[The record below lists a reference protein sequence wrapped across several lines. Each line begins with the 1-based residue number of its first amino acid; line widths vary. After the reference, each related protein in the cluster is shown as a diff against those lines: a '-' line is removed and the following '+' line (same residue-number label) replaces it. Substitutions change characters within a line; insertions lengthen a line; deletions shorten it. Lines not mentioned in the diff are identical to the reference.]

1 MKIIIMFLFVDDLIF
16 GLGVVNICLYFLI
29 LNVIFLYIF
38 ELKYLR
44 KYVLY

>member
-29 LNVIFLYIF
+29 LNVIVCI
-38 ELKYLR
+38 YLN
-44 KYVLY
+44 KNIEGEIIEY